1 MKLGAGNSNTFKA
14 HEVGLKMENRKNN
27 KEHNC
32 DWLWEVEGECSYQF
46 LTLFNDS
53 ILSDKYYR
61 SLEPSRVFEHC

>member
-32 DWLWEVEGECSYQF
+32 DWLWEVEG
-46 LTLFNDS
+46 
-53 ILSDKYYR
+53 
-61 SLEPSRVFEHC
+61 RVQLPVFDPV